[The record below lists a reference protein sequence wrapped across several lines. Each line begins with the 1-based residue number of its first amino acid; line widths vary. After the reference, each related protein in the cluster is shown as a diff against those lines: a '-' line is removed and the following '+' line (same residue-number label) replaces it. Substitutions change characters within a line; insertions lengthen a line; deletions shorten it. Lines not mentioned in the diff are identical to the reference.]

1 MTTPRPIALPL
12 AVPAGSLGAHD
23 VQGLVT
29 EVECRWLAAS
39 RHWVAG
45 REVVVED
52 EAVRVIGRAVLAW
65 AGIRSSLRV
74 EDAVAHRL
82 AEAGDPRASAGAR
95 ALHAR
100 WSRRRL
106 ERWATTQVRAAR
118 NGRPSPPPG
127 SLLDV
132 LVGGRDLEG
141 HLVTSP
147 NVARDF
153 LGVLQ
158 PVVALSG
165 LVAVGARELVR
176 RPGWRGRLRAERG
189 ERAPG
194 SGPGPLASA
203 FARDVL
209 GDRRPARGEGRL
221 PGGPTG
227 TGQVV
232 DDVAIGVLAVSCAV
246 LATADWIEPPTPKGL
261 AEHRLLSGP
270 VGRVRLGM
278 VRGPWPVGQEH
289 AR

>member
-194 SGPGPLASA
+194 SGPDPWRRPSRAMSWATGDLRG
-203 FARDVL
+203 ARAGSRV
-209 GDRRPARGEGRL
+209 GRPARGRSSMTSRSACSPSRARCL
-221 PGGPTG
+221 RPPTG
-227 TGQVV
+227 SSRRRRR
-232 DDVAIGVLAVSCAV
+232 ASPS
-246 LATADWIEPPTPKGL
+246 TASSAGRWAGYG
-261 AEHRLLSGP
+261 SGWSEAH
-270 VGRVRLGM
+270 
-278 VRGPWPVGQEH
+278 WPVGQEH